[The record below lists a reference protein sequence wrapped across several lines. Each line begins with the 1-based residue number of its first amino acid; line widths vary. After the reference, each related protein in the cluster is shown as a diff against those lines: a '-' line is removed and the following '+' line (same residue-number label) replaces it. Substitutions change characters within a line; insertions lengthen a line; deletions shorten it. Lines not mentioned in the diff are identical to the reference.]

1 MGRPKRGPL
10 SSLQLLSPAAVLR
23 ASLKLFEQA
32 GTAYKGGDDGEQR
45 RLVRLFRG
53 VQRKLPRRVGGEVE
67 QQRRVVPGGVAIV
80 AAAVGGAACLVDGLN
95 TRGERLLNIA

>member
-1 MGRPKRGPL
+1 MVPNDVDALVHDALEGRVDALHLGSER
-10 SSLQLLSPAAVLR
+10 
-23 ASLKLFEQA
+23 
-32 GTAYKGGDDGEQR
+32 GDDGEQR
-45 RLVRLFRG
+45 GLVRLFRG
-53 VQRKLPRRVGGEVE
+53 VQRKLLRRVGGEVE